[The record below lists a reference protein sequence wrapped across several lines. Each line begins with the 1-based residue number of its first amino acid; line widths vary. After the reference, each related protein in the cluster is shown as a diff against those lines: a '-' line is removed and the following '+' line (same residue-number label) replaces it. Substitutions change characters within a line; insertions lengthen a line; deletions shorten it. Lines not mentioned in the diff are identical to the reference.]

1 MTRRRRG
8 GRAAQAKRPA
18 TPAGAGARKPAE
30 RPAAGPRKS
39 AQRSAKEPLDIY
51 VAIVAFL
58 SRVAGV
64 FAAGLLALA
73 VLVVCDMVIE
83 RFVFNLTTVWQIDTV
98 TYSIVAATF
107 VGSAYVLMLRG
118 HVNVDVLP
126 LHLGARSRYWLALG
140 TAVVALA
147 FCVVLFVLCSQ
158 FWYQA
163 YSGSWRSN
171 TVWRARLWIPYL
183 AMPVG
188 LGLLVL
194 QYVAEILC
202 LATGRTPPFGVRKD
216 ADADDVALAHAR
228 QALEEAP

>member
-1 MTRRRRG
+1 MTRRAGRRRG
-8 GRAAQAKRPA
+8 ARVGPPASPARAHVSRE
-18 TPAGAGARKPAE
+18 TRNNG
-30 RPAAGPRKS
+30 
-39 AQRSAKEPLDIY
+39 PLDIY
-51 VAIVAFL
+51 VRAVAFV

-64 FAAGLLALA
+64 VAACLIGSA

-83 RFVFNLTTVWQIDTV
+83 RYFLNRTTIWQIDVV
-98 TYSIVAATF
+98 TYSIVGATF

-126 LHLGARSRYWLALG
+126 LHLGPRSRYWLALA
-140 TAVVALA
+140 TIIVAFA
-147 FCVVLFVLCSQ
+147 FCIVLFALCAQ

-163 YSGSWRSN
+163 FSESWRSN

-194 QYVAEILC
+194 QYAAELLC
-202 LATGRTPPFGVRKD
+202 LTTGRSPPFGISRG
-216 ADADDVALAHAR
+216 AEADDVAQAQAR